1 MIKRRIDQDFQSEP
15 ILYFDYLIKQMR
27 SVYGQNIS
35 QWTDCSSSSESRFL
49 ACAKLW
55 VDEDATL
62 VCEVVYRDE
71 DDQQI
76 TISTGF
82 DLGQTYYNTRMV
94 TVELRLI
101 QAGVR
106 LAAVINKIV
115 QSIGKEKQVDE
126 TCSTTVLVLSV
137 LILQFTLIL
146 LLLMYS
152 ILRRKTTIVIR
163 PSTNGKKKSYMSTT

>member
-1 MIKRRIDQDFQSEP
+1 MIKRRMDQDFQSEP
-15 ILYFDYLIKQMR
+15 ILYLDYLIKQLKT
-27 SVYGQNIS
+27 VYGRNVS
-35 QWTDCSSSSESRFL
+35 QWTDCSSSSESSFL

-55 VDEDATL
+55 IDEDAIL
-62 VCEVVYRDE
+62 DCEVVYRDE
-71 DDQQI
+71 DDQKI

-82 DLGQTYYNTRMV
+82 NLGQTYYNTRII

-115 QSIGKEKQVDE
+115 QSIGKEEEPDD
-126 TCSTTVLVLSV
+126 TCSTTILILSV
-137 LILQFTLIL
+137 LILQFTVIL

-152 ILRRKTTIVIR
+152 ILRRKTTIVIQ
-163 PSTNGKKKSYMSTT
+163 PSIYDEKTPHMVTV